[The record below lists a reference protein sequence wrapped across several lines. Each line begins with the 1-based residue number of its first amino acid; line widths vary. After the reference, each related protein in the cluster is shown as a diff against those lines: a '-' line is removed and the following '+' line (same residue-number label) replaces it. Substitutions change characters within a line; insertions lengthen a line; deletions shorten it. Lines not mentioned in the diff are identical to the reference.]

1 MKIYHYIHDN
11 SVDECASDN
20 PWKDCLF
27 TAESVLNDYDIKP
40 LVSINGLPIIRQ
52 HQSTYITGKETCH
65 AHHYAKMIATAILS
79 GEYSAVPGLIVHDA
93 VPVRGSNAATPRSVL
108 WIDTINGP
116 HTCAHHYNEM
126 LQRFQADNGEFNLIC
141 LDLLGVFRYDF
152 YDVINTIS
160 ECIRKFRPSLV
171 VVDDIDHFMPQC
183 GINVASRFNRIVRDT
198 LNHTET
204 AFLFIGYNN
213 LNKRASTTGD
223 LGRILFPCSN
233 NIFSITTQN
242 DMSKVRLIKGTSCS
256 APDTAFHFTIGS
268 DNMPQAASGEAM
280 SPSTGKHN
288 VVQTTLRDIMEA
300 VIKPGETISPDNLLI
315 KLNERRQQLN
325 RINRSRSLIAQALSL
340 DIIKKSNDTHHYFLT
355 PSQPVEVVQ
364 ATGLYTPNGFASPN
378 DASPNTQSIND
389 KDTNVNNILTLP
401 PLLSHNTSVPF
412 RSDKELQPATSI

>member
-27 TAESVLNDYDIKP
+27 TAESVLNDYEIKP

-79 GEYSAVPGLIVHDA
+79 GEYSAIPGLIVHDT

-116 HTCAHHYNEM
+116 HTCAHLYNEM
-126 LQRFQADNGEFNLIC
+126 RQRFQADNGEFNLIC

-160 ECIRKFRPSLV
+160 ECIRKFHPSLV

-183 GINVASRFNRIVRDT
+183 GINIASRFNRIVRDS

-233 NIFSITTQN
+233 NIFSITNQN
-242 DMSKVRLIKGTSCS
+242 DISKVRLIKGTNCS

-268 DNMPQAASGEAM
+268 DNMPQAASGEVM
-280 SPSTGKHN
+280 SSSAGKHN
-288 VVQTTLRDIMEA
+288 IDQTTLRDIMEA
-300 VIKPGETISPDNLLI
+300 IIKPGESISPDNLLI

-325 RINRSRSLIAQALSL
+325 RIDRSRSLIAQALSL
-340 DIIKKSNDTHHYFLT
+340 DIIKKNNDTHHYSLT
-355 PSQPVEVVQ
+355 PPQPVEVVQ
-364 ATGLYTPNGFASPN
+364 ASGLYSHNGNPSPN
-378 DASPNTQSIND
+378 PQSINE
-389 KDTNVNNILTLP
+389 KDSIINNILTLP
-401 PLLSHNTSVPF
+401 PLLSTSLSST
-412 RSDKELQPATSI
+412 RDKITSAAHTMEVS

>member
-141 LDLLGVFRYDF
+141 LDLLGVFRF
-152 YDVINTIS
+152 P
-160 ECIRKFRPSLV
+160 FQPHRP
-171 VVDDIDHFMPQC
+171 
-183 GINVASRFNRIVRDT
+183 
-198 LNHTET
+198 
-204 AFLFIGYNN
+204 
-213 LNKRASTTGD
+213 
-223 LGRILFPCSN
+223 
-233 NIFSITTQN
+233 
-242 DMSKVRLIKGTSCS
+242 
-256 APDTAFHFTIGS
+256 
-268 DNMPQAASGEAM
+268 
-280 SPSTGKHN
+280 
-288 VVQTTLRDIMEA
+288 
-300 VIKPGETISPDNLLI
+300 
-315 KLNERRQQLN
+315 
-325 RINRSRSLIAQALSL
+325 
-340 DIIKKSNDTHHYFLT
+340 
-355 PSQPVEVVQ
+355 
-364 ATGLYTPNGFASPN
+364 
-378 DASPNTQSIND
+378 
-389 KDTNVNNILTLP
+389 
-401 PLLSHNTSVPF
+401 
-412 RSDKELQPATSI
+412 

>member
-11 SVDECASDN
+11 SVEECVADN

-40 LVSINGLPIIRQ
+40 LVSINGQPIIRQ

-108 WIDTINGP
+108 WIDTMNGP
-116 HTCAHHYNEM
+116 HTCAHFYKEM
-126 LQRFQADNGEFNLIC
+126 LQRFQPDNGDFNLVC

-160 ECIRKFRPSLV
+160 ECIRKFHPSLV

-183 GINVASRFNRIVRDT
+183 GVNVAARFNRIVRDT

-233 NIFSITTQN
+233 NIFSVTTQN
-242 DMSKVRLIKGTSCS
+242 DISKVRLIKGTSCS
-256 APDTAFHFTIGS
+256 APDTAFHFTIGN
-268 DNMPQAASGEAM
+268 DNMPQVASSEAQ
-280 SPSTGKHN
+280 SSAGKHN
-288 VVQTTLRDIMEA
+288 VEQTTLRDIMEA
-300 VIKPGETISPDNLLI
+300 VIEPGETISPDNLLI
-315 KLNERRQQLN
+315 KLNDRRQQLN
-325 RINRSRSLIAQALSL
+325 RIDRSRSLIAQALSL
-340 DIIKKSNDTHHYFLT
+340 DIIKKTDDNHYSLI
-355 PSQPVEVVQ
+355 PHQPVEVVQ
-364 ATGLYTPNGFASPN
+364 ASGLYNPH
-378 DASPNTQSIND
+378 DATSPNTQSIREKNAS
-389 KDTNVNNILTLP
+389 VNNILTLP
-401 PLLSHNTSVPF
+401 PHLSNTISSPLHAVKLLPS
-412 RSDKELQPATSI
+412 ATTIL

>member
-79 GEYSAVPGLIVHDA
+79 GKYSAVPGLIVHDT

-116 HTCAHHYNEM
+116 HTCAHLYNEM
-126 LQRFQADNGEFNLIC
+126 RQRFQADNGEFNLIC

-242 DMSKVRLIKGTSCS
+242 DMSKVKLIKGTSCN

-268 DNMPQAASGEAM
+268 DNMPQAASGEVM
-280 SPSTGKHN
+280 SSSAGKHN
-288 VVQTTLRDIMEA
+288 IDQTTLRDIMEA
-300 VIKPGETISPDNLLI
+300 VIKPGESISPDNLLI

-325 RINRSRSLIAQALSL
+325 RVDRSRSLIAQALSL
-340 DIIKKSNDTHHYFLT
+340 DIIKKNNNTHHYSLT
-355 PSQPVEVVQ
+355 PPQPVEVVQ
-364 ATGLYTPNGFASPN
+364 ASGLYSHNGNPSPN
-378 DASPNTQSIND
+378 PQSINE
-389 KDTNVNNILTLP
+389 KDSIINNILTLP
-401 PLLSHNTSVPF
+401 PLLSTSLSST
-412 RSDKELQPATSI
+412 RDKITSAAPTMEVS

>member
-79 GEYSAVPGLIVHDA
+79 GKYSAVPGLIVHDT

-116 HTCAHHYNEM
+116 HTCAHLYNEM
-126 LQRFQADNGEFNLIC
+126 RQRFQADNGEFNLIC

-242 DMSKVRLIKGTSCS
+242 DMSKVKLIKGTNCS

-268 DNMPQAASGEAM
+268 DNMPQAASGEVM
-280 SPSTGKHN
+280 SSSAGKHN
-288 VVQTTLRDIMEA
+288 IDQTTLRDIMEA
-300 VIKPGETISPDNLLI
+300 VIKPGESISPDNLLI

-325 RINRSRSLIAQALSL
+325 RVDRSRSLIAQALSL
-340 DIIKKSNDTHHYFLT
+340 DIIKKNNNTHHYSLT
-355 PSQPVEVVQ
+355 PLQPVEVVQ
-364 ATGLYTPNGFASPN
+364 ASGLYSHNGNPSPN
-378 DASPNTQSIND
+378 PQSINE
-389 KDTNVNNILTLP
+389 KDSIINNILTLP
-401 PLLSHNTSVPF
+401 PLLSTSLSST
-412 RSDKELQPATSI
+412 RDKITSAAPTMEVS

>member
-79 GEYSAVPGLIVHDA
+79 GKYSAVPGLIVHDT

-116 HTCAHHYNEM
+116 HTCAHLYNEM
-126 LQRFQADNGEFNLIC
+126 RQRFQADNGEFNLIC

-242 DMSKVRLIKGTSCS
+242 DMSKVKLIKGTNCS
-256 APDTAFHFTIGS
+256 APDTVFHFTIGS
-268 DNMPQAASGEAM
+268 DNMPQAASGEVM
-280 SPSTGKHN
+280 SSSAGKHN
-288 VVQTTLRDIMEA
+288 IDQTTLRDIMEA
-300 VIKPGETISPDNLLI
+300 VIKPGESISPDNLLI

-325 RINRSRSLIAQALSL
+325 RVDRSRSLIAQALSL
-340 DIIKKSNDTHHYFLT
+340 DIIKKNNNTHHYSLT
-355 PSQPVEVVQ
+355 PPQPVEVVQ
-364 ATGLYTPNGFASPN
+364 ASGLYSHNGNPSPN
-378 DASPNTQSIND
+378 PQSINE
-389 KDTNVNNILTLP
+389 KDSIINNILTLP
-401 PLLSHNTSVPF
+401 PLLSTSLSST
-412 RSDKELQPATSI
+412 RDKITSAAPTMEVS

>member
-79 GEYSAVPGLIVHDA
+79 GEYSAIPGLIVHDT

-116 HTCAHHYNEM
+116 HTCAHLYNEM
-126 LQRFQADNGEFNLIC
+126 RQRFQADNGEFNLIC

-160 ECIRKFRPSLV
+160 ECIRKFHPSLV
-171 VVDDIDHFMPQC
+171 VVDDIDPFMPQC
-183 GINVASRFNRIVRDT
+183 GINIASRFNRIVRDS

-242 DMSKVRLIKGTSCS
+242 DMSKVKLIKGTNCS

-268 DNMPQAASGEAM
+268 DNMPQAASGEVM
-280 SPSTGKHN
+280 SSSAGKHN
-288 VVQTTLRDIMEA
+288 IYQTTLRDIMEA
-300 VIKPGETISPDNLLI
+300 VIKPGESISPDNLLI

-325 RINRSRSLIAQALSL
+325 RIDRSRSLIAQALSL
-340 DIIKKSNDTHHYFLT
+340 DIIKKNNDTHHYSLT
-355 PSQPVEVVQ
+355 PPQPVEVVQ
-364 ATGLYTPNGFASPN
+364 ASGLYSHNGNPSPN
-378 DASPNTQSIND
+378 PQSINE
-389 KDTNVNNILTLP
+389 KDSIINNILTLP
-401 PLLSHNTSVPF
+401 PLLSTSLSST
-412 RSDKELQPATSI
+412 RDKITSAAHTMEVS